1 MTHAPG
7 RPRRPVVPPRT
18 PDAVLV
24 SASGVQGGAERALL
38 GLARELPAAGID
50 ALVVLLQPGPF
61 EDWLVNAGVGTAL
74 VPGGRLRQPHRH
86 AGAVR
91 RLVELIR
98 RADDPVVLSNMTK
111 AHLYAGVAASLCRTP
126 AVLWQHMVPH
136 RSVMELAAGAVRCD
150 AIVCS
155 TEAAAAAQRSVTPRR
170 TVRVIAPGTDVEQVA
185 DFAGT
190 GRGVRERHG
199 LGSGVLVG
207 IVGRLQPWKGQE
219 LFLEAASLVALRRPD
234 VRFVVVGGAILGW
247 EGDYGEHLRRRAA
260 ELGIADRVVFVG
272 HQDPVHPWYDA
283 LDVVVN
289 ASRNEPYGLVLV
301 EAMALG
307 TPVVAFADPGPA
319 AIVEHGRSGLLVGG
333 GPAAVAGGI
342 CRLIDDEGLRRA
354 IGGGAARRA
363 AQLSSARTAAR
374 FAELFGEL
382 RQRTAA

>member
-1 MTHAPG
+1 VA
-7 RPRRPVVPPRT
+7 

-38 GLARELPAAGID
+38 GLARELPGAGLEP
-50 ALVVLLQPGPF
+50 LVVLLQPGPF
-61 EDWLVNAGVGTAL
+61 EDWLHEAGVPTVV
-74 VPGGRLRQPHRH
+74 VPAGRLRQPHRH

-91 RLVELIR
+91 RLVDVVR
-98 RADDPVVLSNMTK
+98 RAGHPVVLSNMTK
-111 AHLYAGVAASLCRTP
+111 SHLYAGVAASLCRTP

-136 RSVMELAAGAVRCD
+136 RSAMEVGAGALRCD

-170 TVRVIAPGTDVEQVA
+170 TVHVIPPGTDVERVA
-185 DFAGT
+185 GFAGT
-190 GRGVRERHG
+190 GREVRARHD
-199 LGSGVLVG
+199 LAADVLVG

-219 LFLEAASLVALRRPD
+219 LFLESAALVAERFPD

-247 EGDYGEHLRRRAA
+247 EGDYEDVLRRRAA
-260 ELGIADRVVFVG
+260 ELGIADRVLFAG

-307 TPVVAFADPGPA
+307 TPVVAPADPGPS
-319 AIVEHGRSGLLVGG
+319 AIVEEGRSGLLVGAG
-333 GPAAVAGGI
+333 AAAMAGAVG
-342 CRLIDDEGLRRA
+342 CLVEDERLRRA
-354 IGGGAARRA
+354 IGEGARCRA
-363 AQLSSARTAAR
+363 AELSSARTAAR
-374 FAELFGEL
+374 FAELFDGL
-382 RQRTAA
+382 RGRPPVPV